1 MPRVSLSRALF
12 ATVIVLLVACSTA
25 PVVTPQES
33 IAVAE
38 SERTF
43 DITVPV
49 SKIELCLQKTNFM
62 RASPPMASGS
72 ALSSRHFIFK
82 DQGRSIFLS
91 GWFESARL
99 FPGVKEPSAGTFQ
112 GEKLQH
118 SNVSIEKIGDW
129 DVVLYDVIFR
139 ANSTANLEAHLVR
152 SGTWVELHL
161 SGTSGHPISEQRTLL
176 TEAIRS
182 IQIREK
188 L

>member
-1 MPRVSLSRALF
+1 MSRALF
-12 ATVIVLLVACSTA
+12 ATVTVLLVACSTVL
-25 PVVTPQES
+25 VVTPQES

-49 SKIELCLQKTNFM
+49 SKIELCLQKTNFKKA
-62 RASPPMASGS
+62 RPLIASGS
-72 ALSSRHFIFK
+72 TLSSRYFIFE
-82 DQGRSIFLS
+82 DRGQGITLT
-91 GWFESARL
+91 GWFESSRL
-99 FPGVKEPSAGTFQ
+99 FPGVKEPLVGTFQ

-139 ANSTANLEAHLVR
+139 AIPTANIQAHLVR

-161 SGTSGHPISEQRTLL
+161 SGTPGHPISEQRTLL
-176 TEAIRS
+176 TEVIRS